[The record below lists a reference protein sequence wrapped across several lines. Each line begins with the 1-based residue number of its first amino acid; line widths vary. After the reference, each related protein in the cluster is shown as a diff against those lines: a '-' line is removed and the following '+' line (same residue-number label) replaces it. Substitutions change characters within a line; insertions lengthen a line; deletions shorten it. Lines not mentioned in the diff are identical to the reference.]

1 MHPSMCKIPHLQRH
15 LSVAGVVVAISTLKD
30 AETTASMLKNNQPYT
45 LHTKR
50 SEKNSSPKCPGKI
63 MFMAKP
69 EYQWGLRSK
78 DVLNRTQKALSL
90 EEILLNRTSYV

>member
-1 MHPSMCKIPHLQRH
+1 MPREDNKL
-15 LSVAGVVVAISTLKD
+15 
-30 AETTASMLKNNQPYT
+30 
-45 LHTKR
+45 
-50 SEKNSSPKCPGKI
+50 
-63 MFMAKP
+63 MAKP